1 MNISRDLFYLFTKKE
16 IKFFIIIFFGTLL
29 TTILDVI
36 SFASIIPIFKIIF
49 LNKEENINFFKLGPV
64 NLDFNLKILIL
75 ISFIILFAI
84 KNILI
89 RRIQV

>member
-1 MNISRDLFYLFTKKE
+1 MNISRDLFYLFTKNE

-64 NLDFNLKILIL
+64 NLDLNLKYELTPVKVIVPERK
-75 ISFIILFAI
+75 I
-84 KNILI
+84 KLSVA
-89 RRIQV
+89 R